1 MSEVANEKICYLYKV
16 MAKKRIGTKIW
27 PFPLYFEVILAGK
40 WPFQGRHFPCE
51 FRAHPYLFGI
61 RRARGMGLDNSRLNF
76 EFFCSP
82 PSAYMCVCLFVC
94 VRVCLYYVSIF
105 LPLSQRY
112 QKIPDFL
119 ISRTQL
125 PLSKKNG

>member
-1 MSEVANEKICYLYKV
+1 
-16 MAKKRIGTKIW
+16 
-27 PFPLYFEVILAGK
+27 
-40 WPFQGRHFPCE
+40 
-51 FRAHPYLFGI
+51 
-61 RRARGMGLDNSRLNF
+61 MGLDNSRLNF

>member
-1 MSEVANEKICYLYKV
+1 
-16 MAKKRIGTKIW
+16 
-27 PFPLYFEVILAGK
+27 
-40 WPFQGRHFPCE
+40 
-51 FRAHPYLFGI
+51 
-61 RRARGMGLDNSRLNF
+61 MGLDNSRLNF

-82 PSAYMCVCLFVC
+82 PSAYMCLFVC